1 MTFASHANLR
11 AVSGAIREPPWA
23 GTDHGRGT
31 GAGGEVV
38 VGHGEHERGL
48 HPRGWP
54 VAGAGGAAAYLDQ
67 GLTTTGLGATGV
79 ALTIGAGN
87 RGRQGSDRCFQGS
100 GSDGVENQLVGEG
113 AEFVG

>member
-54 VAGAGGAAAYLDQ
+54 VAGAGGATAYLNQ
-67 GLTTTGLGATGV
+67 GLPATKLRATGV
-79 ALTIGAGN
+79 AFPVRAGDRGGQRADRGLQRRRSN
-87 RGRQGSDRCFQGS
+87 R
-100 GSDGVENQLVGEG
+100 VENQLVGQRPQL
-113 AEFVG
+113 VG